1 MQNENEVWQDG
12 DSEVG
17 RSNELTPI
25 PEFPTRLQIDP
36 TSQAASSPSK
46 INRWKAIFPPAQWI
60 PAYQAGWFRGDL
72 FAGITLGAY
81 AIPEGVAY
89 ATLAG
94 LPPQVGIYGYLL
106 GGLGYALFGS
116 SRHLAIGPT
125 SAISLMVGASV
136 APLAMGD
143 PARFAQI
150 ATLSAFV
157 AAGMCIVA
165 WLLRLSTLIDFI
177 SDTIM
182 LGFKAGAGLSIAV
195 TQIPAL
201 LGIPGGGH
209 NFIERTLAIVS
220 QFFQMHPVVVGIGLA
235 SLALL
240 WVGEKFLPSRPIA
253 LFLVILSVAF
263 VSITNL
269 AGHVVTVGKIPAGLP
284 SFSLP
289 ILGIREVNGVLPV
302 AFAALLLSY
311 MESVSAA
318 RAFAAKHGYSI
329 DVRQELL
336 GLGSAN
342 LLVAFGHG
350 YPVAG
355 GLSQSAV
362 NEQAGGKTPL
372 SLIFASATLA
382 FCLLFFTGFLQNLP
396 KAVLA
401 AIVLMAVKGLINF
414 REIGHL
420 GRVSRLEFTVAMVAL
435 VGVLLFGI
443 LNGVVVAAIVSLL
456 LLLHRVA
463 HPHVAFLGRI
473 PGTRRFSDLA
483 RHQDN
488 ERIPGV
494 LPFRVESG
502 IVYFNDEHILRVVL
516 DRVAAEGKSL
526 RLVVCDLS
534 TSPTVDLA
542 GAKCSWN
549 SMLDLPSRELFCG
562 SLRLTP
568 PFATF
573 SGLKEQRIESAES
586 TVLRVWRM

>member
-1 MQNENEVWQDG
+1 MKT
-12 DSEVG
+12 DST
-17 RSNELTPI
+17 NAT
-25 PEFPTRLQIDP
+25 
-36 TSQAASSPSK
+36 ASSPPKVSK
-46 INRWKAIFPPAQWI
+46 WKTIFPPAQWV
-60 PAYQAGWFRGDL
+60 PSYQAPWLRDDL

-81 AIPEGVAY
+81 AVPEGVAY

-143 PARFAQI
+143 PVRYAQI

-157 AAGMCIVA
+157 AAAMCIVA
-165 WLLRLSTLIDFI
+165 WTLRLSTLINFI
-177 SDTIM
+177 SETVM
-182 LGFKAGAGLSIAV
+182 LGFKAGAGLSIAA

-209 NFIERTLAIVS
+209 NFIERVFAIAG
-220 QFFQMHPVVVGIGLA
+220 QFLQAHPLVLGIGIA

-240 WVGEKFLPSRPIA
+240 WLGEKFLPSRPIA
-253 LFLVILSVAF
+253 LFLVVISVAF
-263 VSITNL
+263 VSMTNL
-269 AGHVVTVGKIPAGLP
+269 AGHVGTVGEIPSGLP
-284 SFSLP
+284 RFSPPMLRIGEVDGILP
-289 ILGIREVNGVLPV
+289 L

-311 MESVSAA
+311 MESVSAG
-318 RAFAAKHGYSI
+318 RTFAAKYGYKL

-342 LLVAFGHG
+342 LFAAFGQG

-362 NEQAGGKTPL
+362 NEQAGAKTPL
-372 SLIFASATLA
+372 SLIFASITLA

-401 AIVLMAVKGLINF
+401 AIVLMAVKGLIKF

-420 GRVSRLEFTVAMVAL
+420 WQVSRLEFTVAAVAL
-435 VGVLLFGI
+435 IGVLLFGI
-443 LNGVVVAAIVSLL
+443 LNGVVIAAVVSIL
-456 LLLHRVA
+456 LLLHHAAR
-463 HPHVAFLGRI
+463 PHVAFLGRI
-473 PGTRRFSDLA
+473 PGTLRFTDLA

-488 ERIPGV
+488 EQIPGV
-494 LPFRVESG
+494 LAFRVESP
-502 IVYFNDEHILRVVL
+502 ILYFNVDHVFRVVL
-516 DRVAAEGKSL
+516 DRVEAEGQSL

-542 GAKCSWN
+542 GAK
-549 SMLDLPSRELFCG
+549 MFLDLHTELAKRQMF
-562 SLRLTP
+562 LRLVE
-568 PFATF
+568 AHA
-573 SGLKEQRIESAES
+573 SVRDLLRIEGAEDRVGRIDRFE
-586 TVLRVWRM
+586 TVDDVIEHFRKEGA